1 MSLSADHPDAPL
13 VVVRPH
19 PLCAETPPAA
29 LRPAI
34 TPAASVYVRSNFP
47 TPVLDDAHQVAVRG
61 AVRAPFAI
69 GVNELAAMPQR
80 TVVATVECAGNWR
93 LGMDPVPIGEPWR
106 YGAVSTAVWTGVPL
120 QRLLERAG
128 VAADAVEV
136 LAVGA
141 DTGPR
146 DDAEGVVTFARAL
159 PLPVA
164 LHPDTLVVTHMGGA
178 PLTPHHG
185 APVRLL
191 VPGWYGMA
199 NVKWLAAL
207 ELRTVPFT
215 GYFQRQRYVYD
226 TADGVTPVA
235 EARVKSMITSLV
247 DGGRCEARVI
257 VRGWAWSGAGA
268 ITRVELSVNGEAW
281 REAQLGPA
289 MSAYAWTPFELALML
304 PAGVVSLRSRATD
317 AAGDTQPE
325 RIEWNRLGYGNNAV
339 RAMTVRV
346 G

>member
-1 MSLSADHPDAPL
+1 MPETSDAPL

-19 PLCAETPPAA
+19 PLCAETPVGT
-29 LRPAI
+29 LQRAI

-47 TPVLDDAHQVAVRG
+47 TPALDASHTVEVRG
-61 AVRAPFAI
+61 AVSSPYTI
-69 GVNELAAMPQR
+69 GLRELAAMPQR

-93 LGMDPVPIGEPWR
+93 LGMDPVPTGEPWQ
-106 YGAVSTAVWTGVPL
+106 YGAVSTTVWTGVPL
-120 QRLLERAG
+120 HMLLERAG
-128 VAADAVEV
+128 VAAEAVEV
-136 LAVGA
+136 LAIGA
-141 DTGPR
+141 DAGPR
-146 DDAEGVVTFARAL
+146 DDAEGDVTFARAL

-164 LHPDTLVVTHMGGA
+164 LHPDTLVVTHMDGA
-178 PLTPHHG
+178 PLTPDHG

-207 ELRTVPFT
+207 EVRTVPFT

-235 EARVKSMITSLV
+235 EARVKSMITV
-247 DGGRCEARVI
+247 PEPEGQCEREAT

-268 ITRVELSVNGEAW
+268 VTRVELSVNGGPW

-289 MSAYAWTPFELALML
+289 MSAYAWTPFELAVLL
-304 PAGVVSLRSRATD
+304 PEGVVSLRSRATD
-317 AAGDTQPE
+317 AAGNSQPE

>member
-1 MSLSADHPDAPL
+1 MLPDTSEAPL

-19 PLCAETPPAA
+19 PLCAETPPSA
-29 LRPAI
+29 LQSAI

-47 TPVLDDAHQVAVRG
+47 TPALDETHRVDVRG
-61 AVRAPFAI
+61 AVVSPYTI
-69 GVNELAAMPQR
+69 GLRELAAMPQR
-80 TVVATVECAGNWR
+80 TVVATMECAGNWR
-93 LGMDPVPIGEPWR
+93 LGMDPVPTGEPWQ
-106 YGAVSTAVWTGVPL
+106 YGAVSTTVWSGVPL
-120 QRLLERAG
+120 HLLLERAG
-128 VAADAVEV
+128 VAANAVEV
-136 LAVGA
+136 LAIGA
-141 DTGPR
+141 DAGPR
-146 DDAEGVVTFARAL
+146 DDAEGDVTFARAL

-164 LHPDTLVVTHMGGA
+164 LHPDTLVVTHMDGA
-178 PLTPHHG
+178 PLTPDHG

-207 ELRTVPFT
+207 EVRTVPFT

-235 EARVKSMITSLV
+235 EARVKSMITV
-247 DGGRCEARVI
+247 PEPDGRCEHAAT

-268 ITRVELSVNGEAW
+268 ITRVELSVNGGPW

-289 MSAYAWTPFELALML
+289 MSAYAWTPFELAQML
-304 PAGVVSLRSRATD
+304 PEGVVSLRSRATD
-317 AAGDTQPE
+317 AAGNTQPE